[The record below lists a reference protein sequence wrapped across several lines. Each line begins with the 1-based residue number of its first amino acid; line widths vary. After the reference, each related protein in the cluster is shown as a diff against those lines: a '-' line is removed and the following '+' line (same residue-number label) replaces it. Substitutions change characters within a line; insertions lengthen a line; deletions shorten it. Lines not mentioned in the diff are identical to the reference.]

1 MSSLEPSVHSEYHQT
16 VRLRSIF
23 TIPNVITLVRI
34 ALLPYFVLLMADGRV
49 VAGSWFFGLLAFTDW
64 IDGYIARRFNQ
75 VSEFGKVLDP
85 IADRLIFFVGISTVM
100 YFEYFPVWLGIV
112 ILVREVAIAV
122 LMVGATALGMERFP
136 VTKMGKQAAF
146 GLMCA
151 VPWITIGTAG
161 GWWSPFTIIG
171 WIAVV
176 PGLFFSYV
184 SFARYLPVV
193 RANMSSGRS
202 A

>member
-1 MSSLEPSVHSEYHQT
+1 M
-16 VRLRSIF
+16 RLRSVF
-23 TIPNVITLVRI
+23 TLPNVITMIRI
-34 ALLPYFVLLMADGRV
+34 AMLPFFVLLMGDERV

-85 IADRLIFFVGISTVM
+85 VADRLIFFVGIGTVM
-100 YFEYFPVWLGIV
+100 YYDFFPVWLGIV

-136 VTKMGKQAAF
+136 VTKLGKQAAF

-161 GWWSPFTIIG
+161 GWWAPFTYIG
-171 WIAVV
+171 WVVAV
-176 PGLFFSYV
+176 PGVIFSYV
-184 SFARYLPVV
+184 SFVRYLPVV
-193 RANMSSGRS
+193 RANMSSGHR